1 MKKLSFVA
9 LLLLTV
15 FMTSCDGLG
24 GGNTSNVDK
33 SQIVGK
39 WMTADEMYF
48 EVYNSDGTGKEWDLR
63 DDVTE
68 EEATSFTWEFDEAA
82 EDKFFKYYKME
93 ISDAIV
99 PQYCNILELT
109 STNFK
114 YNNEGLR
121 ATYNLI
127 RAN

>member
-24 GGNTSNVDK
+24 GGNGSNIDK

-39 WMTADEMYF
+39 WKTVDGNYF
-48 EVYNSDGTGKEWDLR
+48 EVYYSDGTGKEWDLR

-68 EEATSFTWEFDEAA
+68 EEALKFTWEFDEGA

-93 ISDAIV
+93 IGGAIV
-99 PQYCNILELT
+99 PQYCNILQLT
-109 STNFK
+109 SMKFK
-114 YNNEGLR
+114 YNNEALR
-121 ATYNLI
+121 ATYDLI

>member
-1 MKKLSFVA
+1 MKKLSFIA
-9 LLLLTV
+9 LMLLMV
-15 FMTSCDGLG
+15 VGMTSCEGLFG
-24 GGNTSNVDK
+24 GDENKIDESL
-33 SQIVGK
+33 IVGK
-39 WMTADEMYF
+39 WKTADGTYF
-48 EVYNSDGTGKEWDLR
+48 EVYNSDGTGKYWNLN

-68 EEATSFTWEFDEAA
+68 EEASNFTWEFSILSD
-82 EDKFFKYYKME
+82 DKFIQYHENF
-93 ISDAIV
+93 SGSLV

-109 STNFK
+109 STTFK

>member
-15 FMTSCDGLG
+15 IMTSCNGFG
-24 GGNTSNVDK
+24 GGNEFDIDK

-39 WMTADEMYF
+39 WMTADGNYF
-48 EVYNSDGTGKEWDLR
+48 EVYYSDGTGKEWDLR

-68 EEATSFTWEFDEAA
+68 EEASKFTWEFDEGA

-93 ISDAIV
+93 INDAVV
-99 PQYCNILELT
+99 PQYCNILELN
-109 STNFK
+109 SMKFK

-121 ATYNLI
+121 ATYDLI

>member
-15 FMTSCDGLG
+15 IMTSCNGLG
-24 GGNTSNVDK
+24 GGKESNIDK

-39 WMTADEMYF
+39 WMTTDGNYF
-48 EVYNSDGTGKEWDLR
+48 EVYYSDGTGKEWDLR

-68 EEATSFTWEFDEAA
+68 EEASKFTWEFDEGA

-93 ISDAIV
+93 INDAVV
-99 PQYCNILELT
+99 PQYCNILELN
-109 STNFK
+109 SMKFK
-114 YNNEGLR
+114 YNNEGFR
-121 ATYNLI
+121 ATYDLI

>member
-15 FMTSCDGLG
+15 CLVSCVGKEG
-24 GGNTSNVDK
+24 GEVSEIDK
-33 SQIVGK
+33 SQLVGK
-39 WMTADEMYF
+39 WMTADKMYF
-48 EVYNSDGTGKEWDLR
+48 EVYYSDGTGKEWDLK

-68 EEATSFTWEFDEAA
+68 EEASWFTWEFDGGA
-82 EDKFFKYYKME
+82 EDKFFKYYEME
-93 ISDAIV
+93 IGGVV
-99 PQYCNILELT
+99 PQYCKILELT
-109 STNFK
+109 PQKFK
-114 YNNEGLR
+114 YNNDALR

>member
-15 FMTSCDGLG
+15 CMTSCNGLG

-68 EEATSFTWEFDEAA
+68 EEATSFTWEFDEAT

-93 ISDAIV
+93 INDAIV
-99 PQYCNILELT
+99 SQYCNILELT
-109 STNFK
+109 STDFK
-114 YNNEGLR
+114 YDNKGFR

>member
-1 MKKLSFVA
+1 MKRLSFVA

-15 FMTSCDGLG
+15 VMTSCGGFG
-24 GGNTSNVDK
+24 GGKDSDIDK

-48 EVYNSDGTGKEWDLR
+48 EVYYSDGTGKEWDLR

-68 EEATSFTWEFDEAA
+68 EEATKFTWEFDEGA

-93 ISDAIV
+93 INDAVI

-109 STNFK
+109 SMKFK
-114 YNNEGLR
+114 YNNEGFR
-121 ATYNLI
+121 ATYDLI
-127 RAN
+127 RVN